1 MENQTQDLV
10 AIVNLTDKKFDIY
23 QKENYSF
30 PIELIK
36 PSDLLKIKPSVNII
50 ISDKKTDTNEILDI
64 IESLK
69 EQDATIILFSNKKFH
84 PKLDNIFIL
93 NYESFLEINM
103 FLKQIDDIYKYQM
116 FPKDCFIDLG
126 IQDIFRFITETKIEK
141 TEIEIYKKENIPL
154 KEALDIVRK
163 DFENDERKFKDL
175 LISIEVN
182 EEVGLIE
189 IEHLISNIKD
199 IIGAE
204 GVIFQICVNEKMDD
218 KVNLK
223 FIVSYN

>member
-10 AIVNLTDKKFDIY
+10 AIVNLTDKEFDIY

-36 PSDLLKIKPSVNII
+36 LSDLLKIKPSVNII

-84 PKLDNIFIL
+84 PKLDNAFIL

-175 LISIEVN
+175 LISIETD

-199 IIGAE
+199 IIGVE

-223 FIVSYN
+223 FIISYN